1 MNPAGFSRRQ
11 TLMLVASMLV
21 AFCVT
26 FGFLWRQRP
35 AIDEEGLARAPS
47 PPIEQALPSGAAHA
61 PAPAA
66 PPRPASGAA
75 PPPVVPMAVAP
86 QSPTMAQPTPATLN
100 AQSGEDADAQYRA
113 QLSAMRTPVR
123 MANFSLL
130 PVFGRT
136 GVVRIGFGSDA
147 SAFSATVLRSGDQIL
162 AVSGQSVHSPADAA
176 VLLRAAG
183 GGGVAITV
191 KRGSETMTVTGWSLD

>member
-11 TLMLVASMLV
+11 TLTLVASMLV

-26 FGFLWRQRP
+26 FGVLWRQRP
-35 AIDEEGLARAPS
+35 AGDEVGLARAPS
-47 PPIEQALPSGAAHA
+47 PPVGQALPSRAAYP

-66 PPRPASGAA
+66 ATR
-75 PPPVVPMAVAP
+75 PVVPLAVAP
-86 QSPTMAQPTPATLN
+86 QSPTLTQAVPAALN
-100 AQSGEDADAQYRA
+100 AQAGEDSDAQYRA
-113 QLSAMRTPVR
+113 LLSATRTPIR
-123 MANFSLL
+123 MSNFSLL

-136 GVVRIGFGSDA
+136 GGVRIGFVTDA
-147 SAFSATVLRSGDQIL
+147 SAFSATGLRSGDQIL
-162 AVSGQSVHSPADAA
+162 AVRGQSVHSPADAA
-176 VLLRAAG
+176 ALLRAAG